1 MRGRRRA
8 GFLAAKKSPGTPKQA
23 GGAIAAITERRLAA
37 LPDVRGAE
45 LAPYLEEQT
54 GLMRRVLREA
64 GVQ

>member
-1 MRGRRRA
+1 V
-8 GFLAAKKSPGTPKQA
+8 FL
-23 GGAIAAITERRLAA
+23 
-37 LPDVRGAE
+37 RGAE